1 MQRRIRDKVDDAI
14 YLYFR
19 KETKHDLSEDHL
31 KWGIA
36 INSALKFYENTQK
49 YNLIFNRYALER
61 SEVQLCMSF
70 HIEKTTLYNWVNE
83 IISTTLLFAAM
94 NGLVQYD
101 DELNQFDVL

>member
-14 YLYFR
+14 YLYF
-19 KETKHDLSEDHL
+19 KKQTDNDLSEKQI
-31 KWGIA
+31 KWGMA
-36 INSALKFYENTQK
+36 IDSALKFYENTQK
-49 YNLIFNRYALER
+49 YNLIFNRYALQR

-83 IISTTLLFAAM
+83 IIATTLLFAAM

-101 DELNQFDVL
+101 VKSNQFEVL